1 MTTTATPAHPR
12 PTTHALSPAAWSPT
26 GWWLLGG
33 SVALLALHL
42 WLGLQ
47 MRGPLV
53 FPDEAG
59 LLGHPGW
66 FLGDDPLLQM
76 GATSYYSFGYSLF
89 LVPAFA
95 VLSDPDHLYTAAMV
109 VNALLLTAVFPML
122 YLILRRILGVAPY
135 PALLGAAAGAVY
147 PAVTFAGNHAWTEP
161 AAIPVFC
168 ALVLTAWLMLTAD
181 ARWQRMLFGPCAAL
195 AYAIHP
201 RFTGVVAVVL
211 VLVGVAW
218 WSGRIRHH
226 TAVTNTALLVAGF
239 MVVRLVNSALFD
251 ARWAG
256 GNDVIENSPEQ
267 LARTLGDPGEWR
279 ELAAMA
285 VGQGWYLVVATLG
298 LFVLGVVVLARRTHP
313 LIARTKAEWRQAP
326 SSSLVAGFVLL
337 AALAMFVA
345 SIVFMTVNRHRVDH
359 LVYGRYNE
367 AFLPVFLACGTAVLA
382 TRRRPRVLLVS
393 MGSSILTI
401 AVLALALRLLRDP
414 ALFDGTANWPTI
426 TGIFWQVTEWP
437 FDSFGYFVPHATVVA
452 LVGVGALGLVAWK
465 LPRVAAGAAVIIF
478 LLGGVYAYREMLPDE
493 VDIWYEGWSFPDQVE
508 SLHVDTV
515 AFDTSTGCAF
525 CFWRDQWFLPDV
537 DFETFDSDSDEAPP
551 ADIVIAPLDWSRRR
565 CARRTARRNRR
576 PKRTGSVGTS
586 RIDGRRARQPR
597 DVSFPSDFPPP
608 FRRPPCARR
617 STRRPRLSSSSPAG
631 RPTSTSRSRMSV
643 TAGPGSNFDSYGLP
657 GLVRLHA
664 RVLDDTG
671 TEISDT
677 PVEIPEL
684 TLPATI
690 GSTSRS
696 DVRRGCS
703 RSAAATRR
711 VRDRDRPQPGRF
723 HRLRRRGRHRDNSRS
738 SGPVTTLRD
747 PTERSGILP
756 VRAR

>member
-12 PTTHALSPAAWSPT
+12 PTTHALFPAAWSPT
-26 GWWLLGG
+26 AWWLLGG
-33 SVALLALHL
+33 SVALLVLHL
-42 WLGLQ
+42 WLGLR

-218 WSGRIRHH
+218 WSGRIRRH

-239 MVVRLVNSALFD
+239 MAVRLVNSALFD

-298 LFVLGVVVLARRTHP
+298 LFVLGVVVLARRTRP

-326 SSSLVAGFVLL
+326 SSSLVAGFVLV

-382 TRRRPRVLLVS
+382 TRRRPRRLLVS
-393 MGSSILTI
+393 VGSTIVTI

-478 LLGGVYAYREMLPDE
+478 LLGGVYAYREMLPAE
-493 VDIWYEGWSFPDQVE
+493 ADIWYEGWSFPDQVE
-508 SLHVDTV
+508 NLDVDAV
-515 AFDTSTGCAF
+515 AFDASTGCAF

-537 DFETFDSDSDEAPP
+537 DFETFDSDIGEAPSE
-551 ADIVIAPLDWSRRR
+551 DLVIAPLDWTRAEALD
-565 CARRTARRNRR
+565 ARLVI
-576 PKRTGSVGTS
+576 P
-586 RIDGRRARQPR
+586 DGRNAQGLWVLPG
-597 DVSFPSDFPPP
+597 
-608 FRRPPCARR
+608 
-617 STRRPRLSSSSPAG
+617 STADELEDQGRLLPAG
-631 RPTSTSRSRMSV
+631 FPAALPPTAMRSEIDASPETLELEPGGSAEVDVEV
-643 TAGPGSNFDSYGLP
+643 THAGDGGPWVDFDSYGLP
-657 GLVRLHA
+657 GLVRLHT

-677 PVEIPEL
+677 PAEIPEL
-684 TLPATI
+684 TLPGDRFDLMIPVSAVDAAGQPLPPGEYTI
-690 GSTSRS
+690 EISLSQEGFARFADAGDDGLT
-696 DVRRGCS
+696 VPL
-703 RSAAATRR
+703 R
-711 VRDRDRPQPGRF
+711 V
-723 HRLRRRGRHRDNSRS
+723 
-738 SGPVTTLRD
+738 T
-747 PTERSGILP
+747 
-756 VRAR
+756 